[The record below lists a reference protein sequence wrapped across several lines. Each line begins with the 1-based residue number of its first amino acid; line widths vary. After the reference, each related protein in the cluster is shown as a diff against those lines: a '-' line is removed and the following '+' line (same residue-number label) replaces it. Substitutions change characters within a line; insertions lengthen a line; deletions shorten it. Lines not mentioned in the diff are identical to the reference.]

1 MLGVKLGGVVYTSM
15 FDPADGRKN
24 WHDLLTGFCYAFR
37 DVEDATLV
45 LKMVKT
51 ASLDYRRDLF
61 LLLARLKPYKCRVVT
76 MNGFL
81 EDPDY
86 DTLIASTTY
95 YVNTS
100 HCEGLCMP
108 MMEFMSA
115 GKPVV
120 APRHT
125 AMADYIDERAA
136 FIVGSTPEHNVW
148 PGDPRFLFTTMRE
161 RIRWDTLVAAYQESY
176 RVAKE
181 DPKRYGAMGRSAAD
195 IMSGYCSDAVVREKL
210 KIAMD
215 RVIEIAA
222 EREQAQIATGAPAPE
237 QPAETA

>member
-1 MLGVKLGGVVYTSM
+1 MLRVKLEGVVYTSM
-15 FDPADGRKN
+15 FDPGDGRKN

-81 EDPDY
+81 EDADY

-125 AMADYIDERAA
+125 AMTDYIDERAA

-148 PGDPRFLFTTMRE
+148 PGDPRYLFTTMRE
-161 RIRWDTLVAAYQESY
+161 RIRWDTLVTAYRESY

-181 DPKRYGAMGRSAAD
+181 DPQHYAAMGRSAAE
-195 IMSGYCSDAVVREKL
+195 IMSGYCSDEIVREKL
-210 KIAMD
+210 KTAMD
-215 RVIEIAA
+215 RVLEIAR
-222 EREQAQIATGAPAPE
+222 EREEAQIAAAKPAPE
-237 QPAETA
+237 QSAETA